1 MHFLDFLSS
10 SPKFFIFQKY
20 TAKTNFGGILFL
32 IYIIVMIS
40 ISLAYIVNYA
50 VNDKYTY
57 DIKMID
63 NTTNNEPANIF
74 YKDSP
79 FELLNDDEELNPFIN
94 FSMIMSNSF
103 GIYEWRTGKYLEGV
117 NDGNMED
124 EYSWYNITRRVSDLV
139 LDYHYICGN
148 DSNCSSVGD
157 ARKRLFQ
164 FLFTGYKLDH
174 QAEIPFQIMRDDL
187 IMYNGIYQ
195 VEFRGGDTRAE
206 MEFDWEVIKYKDQK
220 SIFDSLTNVKRET
233 IYGHFKPEPKITY
246 EKMIPKNEYIYSYI
260 DEKGNEIYY
269 MNLLK
274 IKFSN
279 KHFEYIL
286 YERKRVEFLDILA
299 NIGALFSTI
308 KFFFALVFNYYSKNF
323 DNYKILGKILNSPK
337 EPIKKIELSS
347 NFNIEEE
354 KDNIIKDLDKKD
366 PLIDEALNE
375 NKMKIKESDINKD
388 TNENNIDEDNSIVLD
403 KLSFIDYFYN
413 NIYSKCCKRRRNQEL
428 INSVNE
434 IVYKYLSIDS
444 LLYNQLKL
452 EGLFKDYKWNN
463 PSLSN
468 IKNNIMI
475 KNLKKI

>member
-1 MHFLDFLSS
+1 MMMM
-10 SPKFFIFQKY
+10 K
-20 TAKTNFGGILFL
+20 NG
-32 IYIIVMIS
+32 
-40 ISLAYIVNYA
+40 N
-50 VNDKYTY
+50 
-57 DIKMID
+57 
-63 NTTNNEPANIF
+63 
-74 YKDSP
+74 
-79 FELLNDDEELNPFIN
+79 IN
-94 FSMIMSNSF
+94 F
-103 GIYEWRTGKYLEGV
+103 
-117 NDGNMED
+117 
-124 EYSWYNITRRVSDLV
+124 
-139 LDYHYICGN
+139 
-148 DSNCSSVGD
+148 
-157 ARKRLFQ
+157 
-164 FLFTGYKLDH
+164 
-174 QAEIPFQIMRDDL
+174 
-187 IMYNGIYQ
+187 
-195 VEFRGGDTRAE
+195 
-206 MEFDWEVIKYKDQK
+206 
-220 SIFDSLTNVKRET
+220 LTVQ
-233 IYGHFKPEPKITY
+233 
-246 EKMIPKNEYIYSYI
+246 
-260 DEKGNEIYY
+260 
-269 MNLLK
+269 
-274 IKFSN
+274 FSN

-286 YERKRVEFLDILA
+286 YERKQVEFLDILA

-354 KDNIIKDLDKKD
+354 KDNKIKDLDKKD

-375 NKMKIKESDINKD
+375 NKMNIKESDINKD

-468 IKNNIMI
+468 ILNNIMI
-475 KNLKKI
+475 KNLKNI

>member
-1 MHFLDFLSS
+1 MHVLDFLSS
-10 SPKFFIFQKY
+10 SPKFFIFQKE
-20 TAKTNFGGILFL
+20 TSKTNFGGILFL
-32 IYIIVMIS
+32 IYIIVMIT

-79 FELLNDDEELNPFIN
+79 FELLNEDEELNPFIN
-94 FSMIMSNSF
+94 FSMVMSNSF
-103 GIYEWRTGKYLEGV
+103 GIYERRTGKYLEGV

-148 DSNCSSVGD
+148 DSNCSSVD
-157 ARKRLFQ
+157 KVRNRFFMFA
-164 FLFTGYKLDH
+164 FTGYKLDH

-187 IMYNGIYQ
+187 IVYNGDFRFEEDDIR
-195 VEFRGGDTRAE
+195 VEVE
-206 MEFDWEVIKYKDQK
+206 IDWEVIKYKDQK

-246 EKMIPKNEYIYSYI
+246 EKMIPKNNYIQYNYRNKS
-260 DEKGNEIYY
+260 YY
-269 MNLLK
+269 MNFLT

-286 YERKRVEFLDILA
+286 YERKKVEFLDILA

-354 KDNIIKDLDKKD
+354 KDNKIKDLDKKD